1 MTDPSIALVDYLRNL
16 GGDLGNWDET
26 AFIAAM
32 RMGQTTDGR
41 SLDPE
46 QMPWPTISQMSD
58 TELQAIWA
66 YLQSLPALP
75 DNS

>member
-1 MTDPSIALVDYLRNL
+1 LKELP
-16 GGDLGNWDET
+16 
-26 AFIAAM
+26 
-32 RMGQTTDGR
+32 DGR
-41 SLDPE
+41 SLDAE
-46 QMPWPTISQMSD
+46 QMPWTIFSQMSD